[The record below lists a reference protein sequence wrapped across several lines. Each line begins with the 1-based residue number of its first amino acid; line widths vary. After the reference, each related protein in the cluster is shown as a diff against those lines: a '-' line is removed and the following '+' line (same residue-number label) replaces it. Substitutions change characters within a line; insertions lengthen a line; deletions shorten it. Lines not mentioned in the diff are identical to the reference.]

1 MRQGVLVTAGERLAV
16 DCAVSWVGDLIEEAA
31 DGGLT
36 TGGAEEATVQI
47 RVEATRDPF
56 ETSGWRPL
64 ARGVLGHDRSLV
76 LRNLLSIGFDLRVD
90 VEDGTPRFTFRW
102 RPAGRERAMALVLR
116 SRFHLLARSALLR
129 YPALWWAGTRG
140 RAPLH
145 ASACTVGDLGVALL
159 AGPGGV
165 GKSTLVSKELAAG
178 GSATCDNVCVA
189 DGASAWG
196 VVEPLRVEGGGGR
209 RMPHGRRE
217 TAMPGRV
224 AVLARDRLGAAVRPG
239 DRGEVAGHR
248 HLHGTGT
255 APLLGLRG
263 HPGGGDGHR
272 PAPPPGRRGRGRVRR
287 TRAGDP
293 RHPPEP
299 TRARVAGAA
308 RHRGPGG
315 RYVDVK
321 VLTTDRRPPSARVF
335 ESRDAP
341 ANPAVLELL
350 GSKLVGADLASAPVV
365 LPDFHHKSSMEMPS
379 SIAVATHGTIR
390 PTLTSSSVNCGMAL
404 IAFDADVP
412 DQAAITRFYEAVRE
426 RFPHPTTRRRDL
438 SAREVMRAAE
448 EGGAFAADRYGVDPA
463 GLSRM
468 EKDGRIDLAPHG
480 GIGRLRRE
488 LPWVVVQLARMRFGT
503 IGPSNHFVEL
513 QRVEEVFDER
523 AARLLGVRQGQLT
536 LQYHGGGG
544 VLAGQLGRLFGRR
557 RKVARTVKAEM
568 LMP

>member
-36 TGGAEEATVQI
+36 TGGAEEATVRI

-90 VEDGTPRFTFRW
+90 VEDGTPRFAFRW
-102 RPAGRERAMALVLR
+102 RPAGRERAMALALR

-224 AVLARDRLGAAVRPG
+224 AVLAPDRLVVLERGSDATASVRPC
-239 DRGEVAGHR
+239 DQEIAARSLV
-248 HLHGTGT
+248 TGT
-255 APLLGLRG
+255 YMAQELR
-263 HPGGGDGHR
+263 
-272 PAPPPGRRGRGRVRR
+272 
-287 TRAGDP
+287 
-293 RHPPEP
+293 
-299 TRARVAGAA
+299 
-308 RHRGPGG
+308 
-315 RYVDVK
+315 RYW
-321 VLTTDRRPPSARVF
+321 
-335 ESRDAP
+335 
-341 ANPAVLELL
+341 
-350 GSKLVGADLASAPVV
+350 
-365 LPDFHHKSSMEMPS
+365 
-379 SIAVATHGTIR
+379 
-390 PTLTSSSVNCGMAL
+390 
-404 IAFDADVP
+404 
-412 DQAAITRFYEAVRE
+412 
-426 RFPHPTTRRRDL
+426 
-438 SAREVMRAAE
+438 
-448 EGGAFAADRYGVDPA
+448 AFAATLAA
-463 GLSRM
+463 GT
-468 EKDGRIDLAPHG
+468 
-480 GIGRLRRE
+480 GIGPPHPPVAEVAAEFAGRVPATLVTLPSPPGPGLRE
-488 LPWVVVQLARMRFGT
+488 LLATVDQEAGT
-503 IGPSNHFVEL
+503 W
-513 QRVEEVFDER
+513 
-523 AARLLGVRQGQLT
+523 T
-536 LQYHGGGG
+536 
-544 VLAGQLGRLFGRR
+544 
-557 RKVARTVKAEM
+557 
-568 LMP
+568 